1 MRARSHSSA
10 TAVFSLVV
18 LALFAVSGGFLAC
31 DSGGTECVCPSTGL
45 TVSLPSAL
53 IGGVTAIQL
62 SGLACADGGVSPD
75 PVPESPAQTFHIT
88 PTQPGQCQI
97 DILLAD
103 GTTVSDNLTVVETT
117 GCCAGLRT
125 SPTGA
130 AEIDVPAPEDAGE

>member
-1 MRARSHSSA
+1 MRARSRAISA
-10 TAVFSLVV
+10 LVV
-18 LALFAVSGGFLAC
+18 LLLLPFARSSAFLAC

-45 TVSLPSAL
+45 TVNLPSAL
-53 IGGVTAIQL
+53 IGGVTGIQL

-75 PVPESPAQTFHIT
+75 PVPQSPAQSFHVT

-97 DILLAD
+97 DILLTD

-117 GCCAGLRT
+117 GCCSGLRT

-130 AEIDVPAPEDAGE
+130 ADIDVPAPPEAGE